1 MQITKKQ
8 QTNKRRYKCVNH
20 VRNKIILYLCTQ
32 NSIDMSVSFT
42 LDKRTNS
49 HDECPIR
56 LSWSFMGER
65 LQSTLGVSIKKED
78 WDEKSK
84 LVKADAHN
92 HNRQKADDINFLI
105 KRISTVVM
113 DLELTCIESQYILV
127 KDMMKQAISDTLAND
142 IARPEDIVERCIN
155 GIVSTPEPT
164 TRYYRDL
171 SGRYYQ
177 FICDARNFYIPGDKY
192 YILQELFGAH
202 ERVAVPISKFKPE
215 REKGSMY
222 PIIKFKEVSKEEAFG
237 R

>member
-1 MQITKKQ
+1 M
-8 QTNKRRYKCVNH
+8 
-20 VRNKIILYLCTQ
+20 RNRIILYLCTQ
-32 NSIDMSVSFT
+32 NPIDMSVSFT
-42 LDKRTNS
+42 LEKRTNL
-49 HDECPIR
+49 HDESPIR
-56 LSWSFMGER
+56 ISWSFMGER
-65 LQSTLGVSIKKED
+65 VQSTLGVSIMKED
-78 WDEKSK
+78 WNEKSR

-92 HNRQKADDINFLI
+92 HNGQNADEINFLI

-113 DLELTCIESQYILV
+113 DVELACIENQYILG
-127 KDMMKQAISDTLAND
+127 KDMMKQAINDALTND

-155 GIVSTPEPT
+155 GIVSTPKPM

-177 FICDARNFYIPGDKY
+177 FLCDARNFYIPGDKY

>member
-1 MQITKKQ
+1 MRKE
-8 QTNKRRYKCVNH
+8 
-20 VRNKIILYLCTQ
+20 LFPYLCTQ
-32 NSIDMSVSFT
+32 NTIVMSVSFT
-42 LDKRTNS
+42 LEKRANK

-78 WDEKSK
+78 WDEKCR
-84 LVKADAHN
+84 LVKTDARN
-92 HNRQKADDINFLI
+92 HNGQTADEINFLI
-105 KRISTVVM
+105 KLISIVVM
-113 DLELTCIESQYILV
+113 DVELACIERQYILG
-127 KDMMKQAISDTLAND
+127 KDMMKQVISDALSND

-164 TRYYRDL
+164 TRYYCDL
-171 SGRYYQ
+171 AGRYYQ
-177 FICDARNFYIPGDKY
+177 FLCDARNYYASGDKY

-202 ERVAVPISKFKPE
+202 ERVAVPISKFMPE

-222 PIIKFKEVSKEEAFG
+222 PITKFKEVSKEEVFG

>member
-1 MQITKKQ
+1 MRKE
-8 QTNKRRYKCVNH
+8 
-20 VRNKIILYLCTQ
+20 LFPYLCTQ
-32 NSIDMSVSFT
+32 NTIVMSVSFT
-42 LDKRTNS
+42 LEKRANK

-78 WDEKSK
+78 WDEKCR
-84 LVKADAHN
+84 LVKTDARN
-92 HNRQKADDINFLI
+92 HNGQTADEINFLI
-105 KRISTVVM
+105 KRISIVVM
-113 DLELTCIESQYILV
+113 DVELACIERQYILG
-127 KDMMKQAISDTLAND
+127 KDMMKQVISDALSND

-164 TRYYRDL
+164 TRYYCDL
-171 SGRYYQ
+171 AGRYYQ
-177 FICDARNFYIPGDKY
+177 FLCDARNYYASGDKY

-202 ERVAVPISKFKPE
+202 ERVAVPISKFMPE

-222 PIIKFKEVSKEEAFG
+222 PITKFKEVSKEEVFG